1 MRLSLSLAVA
11 LLLSASLARAQLAP
25 LDPDWHEVEAPPAPA
40 FSLEGLVP
48 LETPRS
54 TLRYGVAPATVSI
67 GPDGVVRYVVV
78 AASSAGAMNV
88 MYEGIRCNTGEFK
101 VYARH
106 SPGGGW
112 TIVKG
117 SEWKPLQDAP
127 LPRHA
132 LLIARTG
139 ACIGHGI
146 NQPAARIVRDL
157 RASVDARFN
166 PSQ

>member
-1 MRLSLSLAVA
+1 MRLSLSLAAA
-11 LLLSASLARAQLAP
+11 LLLGASLARAQLAP
-25 LDPDWHEVEAPPAPA
+25 LDPDWREVEAPPAPA

-54 TLRYGVAPATVSI
+54 MLRYGVAPATVSI
-67 GPDGVVRYVVV
+67 GPDGIVRYVVV
-78 AASSAGAMNV
+78 ATSSTGATNV

-106 SPGGGW
+106 NPGSGW
-112 TIVKG
+112 TIVKD

-132 LLIARTG
+132 LLIARNA
-139 ACIGHGI
+139 ACIGHGT

-157 RASVDARFN
+157 RASTDARFN